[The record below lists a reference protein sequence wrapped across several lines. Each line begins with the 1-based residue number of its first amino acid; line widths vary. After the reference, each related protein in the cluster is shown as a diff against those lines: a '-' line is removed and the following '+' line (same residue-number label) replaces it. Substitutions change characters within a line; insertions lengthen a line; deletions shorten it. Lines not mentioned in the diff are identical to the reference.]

1 MFRVP
6 PPRFRLL
13 AFVIVGLIAAALP
26 SRAAEPLV
34 TPDWVAAHLAD
45 PRVVVLDVRP
55 AVAFAGGHIPR
66 AVAADFATA
75 DWRVARPDGAAGAL
89 PPIGQIGA
97 MIAAIGVDDADH
109 AVIVG
114 DDFAAAARV
123 YWTFKVLGHAEGSIL
138 DGGFRAWPG
147 ALERGSA
154 GPRPGAIFMPRYDAT
169 LRAELGEVAA
179 AAGTG
184 AMVLVDARP
193 LVQFRGA
200 GHLPGAV
207 SVDQSAIL
215 AEDGRV
221 KSPAVLAGLFAPVG
235 GKPAIVYC
243 NTGHLGAAD
252 WFVLSEIL
260 HHRGAMLYD
269 GSMSQWTADPRRPV
283 VR

>member
-1 MFRVP
+1 MFRAFSP
-6 PPRFRLL
+6 PLRLP
-13 AFVIVGLIAAALP
+13 AFVIIGLIAAV
-26 SRAAEPLV
+26 SVRAAEPLV
-34 TPDWVAAHLAD
+34 SSDWVAAHLAD

-55 AVAFAGGHIPR
+55 AAAFAVGHIPG
-66 AVAADFATA
+66 AAAADYATA
-75 DWRVARPDGAAGAL
+75 GWRVALPDGTAGAL
-89 PPIGQIGA
+89 PPIGQMGA
-97 MIAAIGVDDADH
+97 MIAALGVGDTDH
-109 AVIVG
+109 AVIVA
-114 DDFAAAARV
+114 DSFPAAARV
-123 YWTFKVLGHAEGSIL
+123 YWTFKVLGHAEASIL

-147 ALERGSA
+147 ALERGQA
-154 GPRPGAIFMPRYDAT
+154 GPRPGAIFTPRYDAA

-215 AEDGRV
+215 AGDGRV
-221 KSPAVLAGLFAPVG
+221 KSPAALASLFAPVG
-235 GKPAIVYC
+235 DKPAIVYC

-260 HHRGAMLYD
+260 HHRGAKLYD

-283 VR
+283 AR